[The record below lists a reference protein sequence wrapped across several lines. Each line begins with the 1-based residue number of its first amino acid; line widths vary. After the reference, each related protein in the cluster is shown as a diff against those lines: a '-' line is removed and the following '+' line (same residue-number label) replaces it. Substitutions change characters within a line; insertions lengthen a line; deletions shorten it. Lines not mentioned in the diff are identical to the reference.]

1 MEKARAARKLEDRH
15 SIAVK
20 KVDRLRGFGWFYSR
34 FLSNKSAKVGWF
46 LILCVLLMVL
56 VGPYFVQYAPDAIAG
71 EANSPPTLAHP
82 FGIDYLGHDILSQ
95 VIYGAYPS
103 LIVGLAAALGATTF
117 GFVVGVLGGYYNK
130 LEWVLSAST
139 DAILSI
145 PALPLLILIGI
156 IFVVTDQLIVGGLM
170 LVLWAPAA
178 RAVRSQVASVKKLPY
193 VDAAKTSGM
202 SDWRIIWRV
211 IVPKVGSIAMAYFV
225 LLVSV
230 SVVLATALEF
240 IGVGN
245 PEVVSWGSILYFAQ
259 QYGFYLGDWWWVLAP
274 GLAITVVAT
283 GFALIGFSFEE
294 MMNPRLRT

>member
-1 MEKARAARKLEDRH
+1 
-15 SIAVK
+15 V
-20 KVDRLRGFGWFYSR
+20 R
-34 FLSNKSAKVGWF
+34 FFRTLSAKVGWI
-46 LILCVLLMVL
+46 LILSILLLVLLGPFL
-56 VGPYFVQYAPDAIAG
+56 VPYSPTVTSGPAD
-71 EANSPPTLAHP
+71 SPPSIAHP
-82 FGIDYLGHDILSQ
+82 FGTDYLGHDLLSQ

-103 LIVGLAAALGATTF
+103 LLVGLIAALGATLF
-117 GFVVGVLGGYYNK
+117 GFVVGVLGGYYGK
-130 LEWVLSAST
+130 LEWLLSAST

-156 IFVVTDQLIVGGLM
+156 IFPVTDQLIIAGLM

-178 RAVRSQVASVKKLPY
+178 RAVRSQVASIKKLPF
-193 VDAAKTSGM
+193 VDAAHTSGY

-211 IVPKVGSIAMAYFV
+211 IVPKVGSIGMAYFV

-230 SVVLATALEF
+230 SIVLATALEF

-259 QYGFYLGDWWWVLAP
+259 QYGFYAGDWWWVLAP
-274 GLAITVVAT
+274 GLAITIVAT

-294 MMNPRLRT
+294 ILNPRLRT

>member
-1 MEKARAARKLEDRH
+1 MESRKSL
-15 SIAVK
+15 VK
-20 KVDRLRGFGWFYSR
+20 DALRWFASR
-34 FLSNKSAKVGWF
+34 FFRTRSAKVGWV
-46 LILCVLLMVL
+46 LIVAVLVLVLL
-56 VGPYFVQYAPDAIAG
+56 GPFFEPYAPTATAG
-71 EANSPPTLAHP
+71 LADSPPSLSHP
-82 FGIDYLGHDILSQ
+82 FGTDYLGHDLLSQ

-103 LIVGLAAALGATTF
+103 LLVGLVAALGATLF
-117 GFVVGVLGGYYNK
+117 GFFVGVLGGYYGR

-145 PALPLLILIGI
+145 PSLPLLILIGI
-156 IFVVTDQLIVGGLM
+156 IFAVTNQLIIGGLM

-193 VDAAKTSGM
+193 VDAARTSGY
-202 SDWRIIWRV
+202 SDWTIIWRV
-211 IVPKVGSIAMAYFV
+211 IVPKVGSIALAYFV

-230 SVVLATALEF
+230 SIVLATALEF

-245 PEVVSWGSILYFAQ
+245 PQIVSWGSILYFAQ
-259 QYGFYLGDWWWVLAP
+259 QYGFFAGDWWWVLAP

-294 MMNPRLRT
+294 ILNPRLRT